1 MSLLWVLHCAG
12 WWTMEASD
20 GVSTASY
27 AICWGLVQKNKKRE
41 RETLYSKSFKD
52 FKAGEQSINLSAEP
66 WEENQSYAGISCF
79 EVSPGDRH
87 ETKPHASGFV
97 LGQAQDVL

>member
-27 AICWGLVQKNKKRE
+27 AICWGLVQKTKKERE
-41 RETLYSKSFKD
+41 RPFIQNLLKISKQGS
-52 FKAGEQSINLSAEP
+52 
-66 WEENQSYAGISCF
+66 
-79 EVSPGDRH
+79 R
-87 ETKPHASGFV
+87 V
-97 LGQAQDVL
+97 LT